1 MAEGWRRL
9 GFSGRPATVHEL
21 QAAAGRAAADPAVAA
36 AAGAAFTEYSGYLQ
50 RVLTDRR
57 REPQEDLISILVQ
70 AQDAG
75 ALDADEDSLDDDEL
89 LMFLTLLLVAGNET
103 TRNAI
108 SGGMVALHD
117 HPEQY
122 DKLKNDP
129 SLVPLAVEE
138 ILRWVSPVIAFY
150 RTATSPTE
158 LAGQSIDVGERV
170 LMIYPSANRD
180 EERFPEA
187 DRFKVDREPNAHVAF
202 GIGSHFCL
210 GANLARL
217 ELRIMLEELLACL
230 PDLALAPGIRPT
242 YTESPFVRGIAK
254 MPVVF

>member
-1 MAEGWRRL
+1 MINGEH
-9 GFSGRPATVHEL
+9 VV
-21 QAAAGRAAADPAVAA
+21 AG
-36 AAGAAFTEYSGYLQ
+36 
-50 RVLTDRR
+50 R
-57 REPQEDLISILVQ
+57 REPRQDLISILVQ

-75 ALDADEDSLDDDEL
+75 TRDAGEESFDDDEL

-122 DKLKNDP
+122 EKLRNDR
-129 SLVPLAVEE
+129 VEE

-150 RTATSPTE
+150 RTATAATE
-158 LAGQSIDVGERV
+158 LGGQSIGLGERV

-180 EERFPEA
+180 EARFPEA
-187 DRFKVDREPNAHVAF
+187 DRFKVDRQPNPHVAF
-202 GIGSHFCL
+202 GIGNHFCL

-217 ELRIMLEELLACL
+217 ELRIMLEELLTHL

-242 YTESPFVRGIAK
+242 YTESPFVRGIAT
-254 MPVVF
+254 MPMVF